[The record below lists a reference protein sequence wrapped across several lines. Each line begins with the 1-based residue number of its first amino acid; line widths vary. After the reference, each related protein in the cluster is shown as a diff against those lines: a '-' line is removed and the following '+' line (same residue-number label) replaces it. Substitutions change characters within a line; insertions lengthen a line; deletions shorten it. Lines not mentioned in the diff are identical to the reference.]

1 MAIISIPTSVGGINI
16 PGSVIS
22 GPLSSL
28 YKNQYDKQLLQYPRD
43 LNSATRGHVV
53 EFTVS
58 KIKPVT
64 IEETKTLVSKFG
76 NGAMEVGQQFK
87 QDPQKAAQDAVSGI
101 KSAFNNG
108 VQSVSTA
115 LSSNIEVGY
124 GTQRTETIGY
134 INLYMPENVTFS
146 YNAQYDKT
154 SVAEAAGSLPLV
166 GSIAK
171 GITSALENSAAKL
184 ALQRMG
190 YVFNPQQQML
200 FEGIDFRTYQM
211 SFTFTPYS
219 RAEADQVNRI
229 IKMFRMYAAPIIRS
243 DLAGMFFVP
252 PGVFDIRF
260 LFNGAPNRNLNRV
273 TRSVLESVEVN
284 YAPNGWSAHSDGSP
298 VQTTMTLSFKET
310 VLVDR
315 NMIEQGF

>member
-16 PGSVIS
+16 PGSVVS
-22 GPLSSL
+22 GPLASL
-28 YKNQYDKQLLQYPRD
+28 YKNRYDKEMLQYPRD

-53 EFTVS
+53 EFKVS
-58 KIKPVT
+58 RIKPVT
-64 IEETKTLVSKFG
+64 LEETKTYVSSLGDKV
-76 NGAMEVGQQFK
+76 MQVGQQAL
-87 QDPQKAAQDAVSGI
+87 QDPIQTAKESL
-101 KSAFNNG
+101 NG
-108 VQSVSTA
+108 TVSTLKGG
-115 LSSNIEVGY
+115 LSSISDKLSNNIEVGF
-124 GTQRTETIGY
+124 GTQRTETMGY

-219 RAEADQVNRI
+219 RAEADQVNKI
-229 IKMFRMYAAPIIRS
+229 IKMFRMYAAPVIRS

-260 LFNGAPNRNLNRV
+260 LFNGAENTNLNRV

-284 YAPNGWSAHSDGSP
+284 YAPNGWSAHADGAP

-315 NMIEQGF
+315 TMIEQGY